1 MDETHVAFRARLD
14 NMWNLY
20 MRSRECTTFD
30 QLRDLIVADR
40 LKDSLSPHCLKYCLG
55 VEGHKALSSK
65 DLADLADVFDA
76 NYTTDGRYRGGSIQD
91 YKSGKTGPTAGVQ
104 KHKKTTFSSGA
115 GQGGSQHEPEGQGQ
129 GGQKPKNMSGE
140 GSRGLCW
147 TCESPDHHQ
156 RNCPQFIA
164 QGGTAAHKQNG
175 RSYHRKPFQV
185 KACTTVPSKDTDKT
199 VHSSGSTRVESSG
212 HDPVVETAHVKRCV
226 VDDLVNVSTACPVK
240 GIVNTMDDAGSS
252 CLSVEQQPQI
262 IGSDDKGS
270 DAVGPDN
277 GPSLGS
283 VETIDRAGEASGVHI
298 SALTHFEISIDGK
311 PEPVMALADSGS
323 QIPVIHQE
331 TISQLKAPTLGQIKI
346 QGIFGDL

>member
-1 MDETHVAFRARLD
+1 MF
-14 NMWNLY
+14 
-20 MRSRECTTFD
+20 F
-30 QLRDLIVADR
+30 
-40 LKDSLSPHCLKYCLG
+40 
-55 VEGHKALSSK
+55 K
-65 DLADLADVFDA
+65 DLDDLADVFGA

-156 RNCPQFIA
+156 QNCPQFIA

-185 KACTTVPSKDTDKT
+185 KACTAVPSKVNKT

-226 VDDLVNVSTACPVK
+226 VDD
-240 GIVNTMDDAGSS
+240 
-252 CLSVEQQPQI
+252 
-262 IGSDDKGS
+262 
-270 DAVGPDN
+270 
-277 GPSLGS
+277 
-283 VETIDRAGEASGVHI
+283 
-298 SALTHFEISIDGK
+298 
-311 PEPVMALADSGS
+311 
-323 QIPVIHQE
+323 
-331 TISQLKAPTLGQIKI
+331 
-346 QGIFGDL
+346 